1 MQTREQWSN
10 NIDWQWTIVDRS
22 TGRRVAS
29 TAERL
34 LQRRRPALIAHS
46 SPLSVYISARH
57 SVCGRA
63 CDGAPATTV
72 GHPQTTQV
80 FDDAPCA
87 HVHVPFVTTDT
98 SYSTDVYTQLTPDC
112 NQHHALI
119 SLQSTGH
126 RRRTAVQWFQNT
138 RTGHVITIAATLDN
152 HNCLC
157 RKISIKTF

>member
-1 MQTREQWSN
+1 MNDRRQ
-10 NIDWQWTIVDRS
+10 IDGASRGVDCRTFVTEAPARIDCS
-22 TGRRVAS
+22 LLAAKCLYLGTAQRVWPGMRWRTCYNCRPPADHSSVWWCALS
-29 TAERL
+29 TA
-34 LQRRRPALIAHS
+34 P
-46 SPLSVYISARH
+46 P
-57 SVCGRA
+57 
-63 CDGAPATTV
+63 
-72 GHPQTTQV
+72 
-80 FDDAPCA
+80 A